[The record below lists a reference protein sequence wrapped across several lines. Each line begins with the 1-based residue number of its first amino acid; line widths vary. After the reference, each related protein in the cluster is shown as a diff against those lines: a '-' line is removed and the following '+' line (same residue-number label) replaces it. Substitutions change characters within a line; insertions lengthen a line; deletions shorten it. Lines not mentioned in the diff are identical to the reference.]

1 MKDKHNEYIRQWLL
15 KADEDLLVVNTLI
28 SHNFSAKASICFHC
42 QQAAE
47 KYLKA
52 FLIAHDKD
60 FPKTHSIEY
69 LLAACSA
76 IDKAFEQV
84 DPVNLSDFGVGVRYP
99 GDLYLPTEDEVLT
112 YKEIVL
118 SIKELVDNRLSSNT

>member
-1 MKDKHNEYIRQWLL
+1 MKDMRKEYIKQWLL

-28 SHNFSAKASICFHC
+28 EQNFAAKASICFHC

-52 FLIAHDKD
+52 FLIAHDKE

-69 LLAACSA
+69 LLAECSA
-76 IDKAFEQV
+76 FDKEFKQV
-84 DPVNLSDFGVGVRYP
+84 DPESLSDFGVGARYP
-99 GDLYLPTEDEVLT
+99 IDLYLPSKEEILS
-112 YKEIVL
+112 YKQIVL
-118 SIKELVDNRLSSNT
+118 KVKKLLENSLEKK

>member
-1 MKDKHNEYIRQWLL
+1 MKDTRNEYIRQWLL

-28 SHNFSAKASICFHC
+28 EQNFSAKASICFHC

-76 IDKAFEQV
+76 IDEAFKQL
-84 DPVNLSDFGVGVRYP
+84 DPVNLSDFGVGARYP
-99 GDLYLPTEDEVLT
+99 GDLYLPSEKEVMT
-112 YKEIVL
+112 YKEIVMR
-118 SIKELVDNRLSSNT
+118 IKELVEKRMTSNL

>member
-1 MKDKHNEYIRQWLL
+1 MKDIRKEYVKQWLL

-28 SHNFSAKASICFHC
+28 EQGFSAKASICFHC

-52 FLIAHDKD
+52 YLIAQDKE

-69 LLAACSA
+69 LLVACSA
-76 IDKAFEQV
+76 YDEAFKQIDPES
-84 DPVNLSDFGVGVRYP
+84 LSDFGVGVRYP
-99 GDLYLPTEDEVLT
+99 GDLYVPSK
-112 YKEIVL
+112 KEILSYKQIVL
-118 SIKELVDNRLSSNT
+118 EIKQLVENRMLHR

>member
-1 MKDKHNEYIRQWLL
+1 MKDIRNEYIKQWLV

-28 SHNFSAKASICFHC
+28 EQDFSAKASICFHC

-52 FLIAHDKD
+52 YLITHDKE

-69 LLAACSA
+69 LLAECSA
-76 IDKAFEQV
+76 FDEAFKHIDPE
-84 DPVNLSDFGVGVRYP
+84 NLSDFGVGVRYP
-99 GDLYLPTEDEVLT
+99 GD
-112 YKEIVL
+112 
-118 SIKELVDNRLSSNT
+118 